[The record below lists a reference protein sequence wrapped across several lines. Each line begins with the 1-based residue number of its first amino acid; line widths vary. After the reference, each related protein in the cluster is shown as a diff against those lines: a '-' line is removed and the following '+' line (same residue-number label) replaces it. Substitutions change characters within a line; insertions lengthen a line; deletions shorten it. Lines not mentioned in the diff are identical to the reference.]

1 MRLMWLTCC
10 VLLLSLLLLPLLSL
24 LLQFLDHVSTTA
36 DRDTLSSSQI
46 ANLQQ
51 QLETSRAAA
60 QL

>member
-1 MRLMWLTCC
+1 
-10 VLLLSLLLLPLLSL
+10 
-24 LLQFLDHVSTTA
+24 LQFLDHVSTTA
-36 DRDTLSSSQI
+36 DRDSLSSSQI